1 MAYNADGFQKIAFG
15 GAIAATFPDAGS
27 VKNLWSYVTND
38 DLSTILTDA
47 YFDGITGDPL
57 VAGDAIVCSYDVDG
71 SPRVALLAVTVGGG
85 DVTVVPH
92 ADVVD
97 VDVGTTAS
105 TASIIPPTGFTDL
118 RSTAAVVLTLAAPFQ
133 GARKTIFKSGGST
146 TITTVNT
153 GSSLITYDGTNDDL
167 DFDAAGEC
175 VQLVG
180 LSATRW
186 AIVTNTGSVGLST

>member
-27 VKNLWSYVTND
+27 VKNLYSYVSND
-38 DLSTILTDA
+38 DLGTILTDA

-71 SPRVALLAVTVGGG
+71 TPSVTMLAVTVGGS

-92 ADVVD
+92 SDVAAVETA
-97 VDVGTTAS
+97 TTVAS
-105 TASIIPPTGFTDL
+105 TALRPTGITNL
-118 RSTAAVVLTLAAPFQ
+118 TSTAAIAHTMQAPFP
-133 GARKTIFKSGGST
+133 GAVKYIFKSGGTT
-146 TITTVNT
+146 TITTVNS
-153 GSSLITYDGTNDDL
+153 GSSLITFDGTNDDL
-167 DFDAAGEC
+167 DFDAAGEA
-175 VQLVG
+175 VLLVG

-186 AIVTNTGSVGLST
+186 AIIVNTGSVALST